1 MIQENTKLP
10 PRYSSLASLPDE
22 DLMAEIQQGHSDAIA
37 VLFDRYHR
45 LVLHVAARILRD
57 ASEAEDLMQ
66 SVFLELLRSAG
77 LFNKHRGTVKV
88 WILQYAYSRSFNRRQ
103 HLSRRDAH
111 ELRSAPSEEA
121 GSPACISRLG
131 PFESARAVNQAMNQL
146 NGVQRKI
153 IELVFYEGLTMREIA
168 EKTDESFDSVRHHY
182 YRGMEKLRSVLHEKR
197 DIRNMAEEYHPEGV
211 PVHVK
216 S

>member
-1 MIQENTKLP
+1 MV
-10 PRYSSLASLPDE
+10 
-22 DLMAEIQQGHSDAIA
+22 EIQQGHSDANA
-37 VLFDRYHR
+37 VLFDRCHR
-45 LVLHVAARILRD
+45 LVLNVAARILRD

-66 SVFLELLRSAG
+66 SVFLELLKSAG

-182 YRGMEKLRSVLHEKR
+182 YRGMEKLRSVLHKKR
-197 DIRNMAEEYHPEGV
+197 DIRNMAEEYHPEGF